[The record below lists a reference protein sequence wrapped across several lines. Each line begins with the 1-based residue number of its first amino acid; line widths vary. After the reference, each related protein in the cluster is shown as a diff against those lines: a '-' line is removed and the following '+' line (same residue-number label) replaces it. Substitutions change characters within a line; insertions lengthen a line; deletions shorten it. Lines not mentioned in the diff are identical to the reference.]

1 MAVIFTRAHVPDEL
15 ANEWL
20 QHLRNFDTKHPGCHF
35 EAMIDP
41 TDRTALRDVVEE
53 MLEVDPPLTFQQYLE
68 RKKN

>member
-35 EAMIDP
+35 EVMVDP
-41 TDRTALRDVVEE
+41 IPGISMRDAVEE
-53 MLEVDPPLTFQQYLE
+53 MLQVEPPLTFQQYLE